1 MAGFRLLRRARAD
14 LLEIGAFTADRW
26 GDAQAE
32 RYLIGLFAGFQTLVD
47 RPDLRRPFREIP
59 PYLRALIGKHAAFYR
74 VIPDGEVLIV
84 RVLHAAMLP
93 ALHLSDANDEDDE

>member
-1 MAGFRLLRRARAD
+1 MGFERRLVASTIVLIQVRAAWTFVSRLIARRSGR
-14 LLEIGAFTADRW
+14 EIGAFTADRW

-32 RYLIGLFAGFQTLVD
+32 RYLIGRFAGFQTLVD

-74 VIPDGEVLIV
+74 VIPDGE
-84 RVLHAAMLP
+84 
-93 ALHLSDANDEDDE
+93 S